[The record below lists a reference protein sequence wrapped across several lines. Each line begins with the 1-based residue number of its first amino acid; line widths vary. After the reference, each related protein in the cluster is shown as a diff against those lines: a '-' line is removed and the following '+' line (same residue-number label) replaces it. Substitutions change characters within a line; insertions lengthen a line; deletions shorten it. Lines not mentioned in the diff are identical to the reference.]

1 MIKEALHKVINN
13 EDLTYEEA
21 LETMKEIMTGEASQI
36 QMAAFLTALRMKGE
50 TITEITACAKGMRA
64 VGTHLQPKKEV
75 LEIVGT
81 GGDEVGT
88 FNISTTSAF
97 VIAAAGIPVAKHGN
111 RSVSSKSGAAD
122 ILDGMSSPN
131 CSPNFFNLSLTR
143 CAAFLYC
150 RRASA
155 CMSRITGSR

>member
-64 VGTHLQPKKEV
+64 VGTHLQPKKEA

-81 GGDEVGT
+81 VT
-88 FNISTTSAF
+88 
-97 VIAAAGIPVAKHGN
+97 
-111 RSVSSKSGAAD
+111 KSEPL
-122 ILDGMSSPN
+122 IFPQHQPL
-131 CSPNFFNLSLTR
+131 LSQQR
-143 CAAFLYC
+143 E
-150 RRASA
+150 
-155 CMSRITGSR
+155 SR

>member
-81 GGDEVGT
+81 GGDEGRRSARRDGYGIFVRT
-88 FNISTTSAF
+88 EISF
-97 VIAAAGIPVAKHGN
+97 GN
-111 RSVSSKSGAAD
+111 EK
-122 ILDGMSSPN
+122 
-131 CSPNFFNLSLTR
+131 
-143 CAAFLYC
+143 C
-150 RRASA
+150 R
-155 CMSRITGSR
+155 TGS